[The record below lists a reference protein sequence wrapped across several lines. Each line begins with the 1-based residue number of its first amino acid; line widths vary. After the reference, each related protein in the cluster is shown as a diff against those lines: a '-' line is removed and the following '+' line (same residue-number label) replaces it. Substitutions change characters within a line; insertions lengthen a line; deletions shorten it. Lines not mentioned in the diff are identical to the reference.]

1 MYLLVVHTSDTK
13 NGSVFIFFDGWGGC
27 SEWSLQCS
35 SSRACWLSSCGAWAH
50 LPLSMQDLSSPQVI
64 KSAPLQRI
72 YLQCRRLRFNS
83 WFGKI
88 PCRRKWQPTSVFL
101 PGESHGQRNL
111 ATVHGVARV
120 GHDSAIK
127 PPLPHWQGDFFFFFF
142 LPLVPPGKPKKC

>member
-1 MYLLVVHTSDTK
+1 MYLLVVYTSDTK
-13 NGSVFIFFDGWGGC
+13 NGSVFIFFGGWGGC
-27 SEWSLQCS
+27 SGWSLQCS

-111 ATVHGVARV
+111 ATVRLQELDMTQQLNHHCHIDRG
-120 GHDSAIK
+120 I
-127 PPLPHWQGDFFFFFF
+127 FFFFATSATWEAQKV
-142 LPLVPPGKPKKC
+142 LVS